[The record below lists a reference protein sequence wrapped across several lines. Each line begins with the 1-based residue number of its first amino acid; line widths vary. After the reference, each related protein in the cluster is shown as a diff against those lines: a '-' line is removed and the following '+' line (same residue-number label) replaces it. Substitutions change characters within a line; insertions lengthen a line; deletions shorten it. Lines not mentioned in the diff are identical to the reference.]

1 MASFPFGD
9 APGRKKTLHENVY
22 DFPFAQLQ
30 VLDFVE
36 KNELYQKKSEQK
48 HTKMLKKKK
57 KNYASSSTEKAD
69 KKF

>member
-36 KNELYQKKSEQK
+36 KNE
-48 HTKMLKKKK
+48 
-57 KNYASSSTEKAD
+57 
-69 KKF
+69 